1 MENPMTIIDEDM
13 LSGLMEEAAKS
24 PRLRMNR
31 NFHRSAADKCQRF
44 LNAMEPGTQ
53 IPVHRHPAKD
63 ETLVLLKG
71 RVRVSIH
78 GDGGETLSS
87 CVLDREE
94 GRYGVD
100 IPPNVWH
107 GLACLEP
114 SVLLECK
121 PGPFDPDE
129 REELSGGGGAG

>member
-1 MENPMTIIDEDM
+1 MAENPMTIIDDDM
-13 LSGLMEEAAKS
+13 LEALMEEAEKS
-24 PRLRMNR
+24 PRLRTNR
-31 NFHRSAADKCQRF
+31 NFHRSFSDKCQRF

-53 IPVHRHPAKD
+53 VPVHRHPVKE

-71 RVRVSIH
+71 KVRVAIY
-78 GDGGETLSS
+78 GDGGETISS
-87 CVLDREE
+87 CVLCREG

-107 GLACLEP
+107 GLECLEP

-129 REELSGGGGAG
+129 REELPRASG